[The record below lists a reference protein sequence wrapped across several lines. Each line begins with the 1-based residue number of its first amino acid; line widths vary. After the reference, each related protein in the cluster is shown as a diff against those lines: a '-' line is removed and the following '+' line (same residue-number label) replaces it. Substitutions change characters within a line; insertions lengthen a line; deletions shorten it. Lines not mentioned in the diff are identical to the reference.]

1 MHGNSI
7 IIQPVANGFVVYLP
21 EVHKGD
27 DLQKIGNMIVGM
39 SRKLKEEDLMG
50 KVFEPTS
57 EIEDQPEREFN
68 RDKNCHVFKTFTEA
82 LAFLT
87 VTFE

>member
-1 MHGNSI
+1 MRDNAI

-27 DLQKIGNMIVGM
+27 EFQKIGNMIVGI
-39 SRKLKEEDLMG
+39 SQKLNENELMG
-50 KVFEPTS
+50 KTITDAEPEAT
-57 EIEDQPEREFN
+57 ERQFN

>member
-1 MHGNSI
+1 MHDNSI
-7 IIQPVANGFVVYLP
+7 LITPVANGFVVYLP

-27 DLQKIGNMIVGM
+27 EFQKIGNMIVGM
-39 SRKLKEEDLMG
+39 SRKLKDEDLMG
-50 KVFEPTS
+50 KPADDDGDKEPST
-57 EIEDQPEREFN
+57 EREFN